1 MFNLSRRIKEDVG
14 RRETLT
20 DVEKRLRW
28 LQSVQGL
35 FSVPYL
41 VSDVVE
47 SADSRV
53 TDKKRS
59 KAKKLRL
66 KGWIVEE
73 RGKMFGNLGQVF
85 LEDLLQESASIEPKT
100 QK

>member
-28 LQSVQGL
+28 LQSV
-35 FSVPYL
+35 PYL

-53 TDKKRS
+53 KDKKRS

-85 LEDLLQESASIEPKT
+85 LEGLLQESASIEPKT